1 MQLLLSNAALDRVRD
16 RIAPFVGD
24 LDIVTIAGPKTFQ
37 RNGKDIADT
46 EVMPD
51 IVWTTLDAYGAGL
64 LGGMFKV
71 ILGPAK
77 IQWMQTFNAGLDTPI
92 FKQIM
97 AKGIRLTKSNAQG
110 VAIAEYV
117 VGNAISLILPIDQ
130 QRDLQSQKVWQS
142 TPYREVSQ
150 SRWTLVG
157 YGAIG
162 REIAKRIKP
171 WGAHL
176 SVVRRSV
183 EPDDLADSVVGTEA
197 LPQLLPRSDVV
208 VLACALTD
216 ETRNMVDAKFLG
228 TMKTGSILLN
238 IGRGGLIDEDA
249 LRASL
254 DKDQPARAVL
264 DVFQTEPLPA
274 DHWIWSHP
282 KIRATA
288 HTSHAGNGTL
298 ARGDDLFVSNLELF
312 LAGKPLRHEA
322 APWEV
327 GL

>member
-1 MQLLLSNAALDRVRD
+1 MQLLLSAAALERVKD

-24 LDIVTIAGPKTFQ
+24 LDIVTMSGPKTFQ
-37 RNGKDIADT
+37 RNRTDIAET

-51 IVWTTLDAYGAGL
+51 IVWTTLDAYGGGL

-71 ILGPAK
+71 LLGPAK
-77 IQWMQTFNAGLDTPI
+77 VSWMQTFNAGLDGAI

-117 VGNAISLILPIDQ
+117 VAHAISLIIPIDQ
-130 QRDLQSQKVWQS
+130 QRDQQAQKLWQF

-162 REIAKRIKP
+162 REIAKRVKP

-183 EPDDLADSVVGTEA
+183 EPDDLADIVVATDA
-197 LPQLLPRSDVV
+197 LPDLLPQSDVV

-216 ETRNMVDAKFLG
+216 ETRNMVDAKFLSA
-228 TMKTGSILLN
+228 MKPGSILIN

-249 LRASL
+249 LKVSL
-254 DKDQPARAVL
+254 DRDQPAHAVL

-274 DHWIWSHP
+274 DHWIWEHP
-282 KIRATA
+282 KIRATS
-288 HTSHAGNGTL
+288 HTSHSGEGTAG
-298 ARGDDLFVSNLELF
+298 RGDDLFVTNLELF
-312 LAGKPLRHEA
+312 LAGKPLLHEA
-322 APWEV
+322 ALWEV